1 MDALVGQQHNQQ
13 NTDHDVIGAGPAD
26 ADPPPSADTL
36 PSSSPP
42 PPAEN
47 DDNNPTVAPSSTISP
62 ETPLDEAVAH
72 DDKDPPTVHT
82 SELVRTD
89 ADEMLLDS
97 SDPDSVS
104 GAAGGQGEDGQDWM
118 PDGQEQEMKRVKVY
132 ELVGQRWV
140 DQGTAFC
147 FGQFQEDSD
156 QAHLIARSERNY
168 SDIILSTPIRSTDV
182 YQRQQE
188 TLIVWTEPN
197 GADYALSFQ
206 DPEGCSEVW
215 NFIVDVQNHINVS
228 DEQTLVSSSPP
239 DPSVTSANIIRSGQL
254 PAPQLGII
262 ADIERA
268 IKSLSKTPQVK
279 ERLCEYIMAEEYFK
293 ALIDVLQ
300 TAEDLESIENLHALC
315 NITQTILMLNDH
327 NLYEHILSDDL
338 FPGVVGMLEYDPE
351 FPTYKA
357 NYREFLSQTTHF
369 HEPIPIQDAGMQRK
383 IHHTYR
389 LQFLKDVVLARALDD
404 STFNVL
410 NSCIIFNQIDI
421 ISHVQQDHTF
431 LREVVRLYV
440 DEEVLTGGGPRKVAA
455 AQPAQPPVNGTA
467 EKQSPPNELPPTNG
481 VTPPSPAA
489 AAAAKRAN
497 SYAFAPPEDLSQD
510 DIRLRRQVVF
520 LMQQLCAMGKNVQLP
535 ARMALFRTLVDRGVL
550 FGVQWALSHS
560 EKDPASRAVI
570 GAAGEVFSALLDHD
584 VYGVRSHVMKQVQ
597 AIEKER
603 SAKKRG
609 ADKAQTLAELVC
621 GIVARSEDLAVQSQ
635 MGDAMKVWLDIPV
648 PGEIGPPASGPG
660 TEAAAGGMRGVRRDD
675 PGTERFM
682 DYFYRDGAV
691 NILFKPL
698 IQLPEWKNMTD
709 PVLPLTREET
719 NRFTYLCDLLYNFI
733 SGHQFRGYFYVASSQ
748 ILARVPT
755 LFKVR
760 DKHLQHAAFRIFRL
774 ILKLNNANMHTQM
787 MKHDILKPILDL
799 TLRESRRDNLLS
811 CSCHEYFD
819 YMRRENMKD
828 MIKYCMTHH
837 EEEIRKLAET
847 PLGKERFLL
856 FIQRWEINNEP
867 PPEESKSEKPLDNRW
882 PGQGRVLDAEEEDY
896 FNTEED
902 EDDYIPPISQQQWVR
917 SIGGG
922 RGSPMPNLKR
932 KRRINTMGGVLG
944 AFQPNLTP
952 RTPSPSLG
960 QLMDYGEDDDDLGAI
975 DAELLLAG
983 PSSNATTSSLEE
995 GASSSGP
1002 PPPKRPV
1009 DEDDEDNMLEA
1020 LVRAKSES
1028 RPPTPTPPRSGDKR
1042 RRSDDDD
1049 DDDEMLER
1057 LTKAKKP
1064 DLGTQK
1070 GVGGGMVTRS
1080 AKLGDDPPPK
1090 KLKLKFGLGSSV
1102 LASLSPTTPTPSP
1115 SSPESKNGAK
1125 DGDTG

>member
-1 MDALVGQQHNQQ
+1 MNTLVGQQN
-13 NTDHDVIGAGPAD
+13 NTLESNHHVPSAGPALTD
-26 ADPPPSADTL
+26 SPPTADTL

-47 DDNNPTVAPSSTISP
+47 DDENLSVEPSNTISP
-62 ETPLDEAVAH
+62 QALLDGSVAPT

-82 SELVRTD
+82 SELVKTD
-89 ADEMLLDS
+89 ADEMMLDT
-97 SDPDSVS
+97 SDTEPASDAHG
-104 GAAGGQGEDGQDWM
+104 GAVEDGQDWM
-118 PDGQEQEMKRVKVY
+118 PEGQDPEMKRVKVY

-147 FGQFQEDSD
+147 FGQFQEDSEH
-156 QAHLIARSERNY
+156 AHLIARSERNY
-168 SDIILSTPIRSTDV
+168 ADIILSTPIRSTDV

-215 NFIVDVQNHINVS
+215 NFILDVQQHITVS
-228 DEQTLVSSSPP
+228 EEHAALISSSPVIGP
-239 DPSVTSANIIRSGQL
+239 EPSITTASIIRNGQL
-254 PAPQLGII
+254 PVPQLGII

-268 IKSLSKTPQVK
+268 IKSLSRAPQIK
-279 ERLCEYIMAEEYFK
+279 DRLCEYIMHEDYFK
-293 ALIDVLQ
+293 SLIDVLH

-315 NITQTILMLNDH
+315 NVTQTILMLNDH
-327 NLYEHILSDDL
+327 NLYEHILSDEL

-351 FPTYKA
+351 FPGHKA

-369 HEPIPIQDAGMQRK
+369 HEPIPIQDAAMQRK
-383 IHHTYR
+383 VHHTYR

-421 ISHVQQDHTF
+421 ITHVQQDHTF

-440 DEEVLTGGGPRKVAA
+440 DEDMLTGVGTRRTATPV
-455 AQPAQPPVNGTA
+455 QPPVNGNGTTDV
-467 EKQSPPNELPPTNG
+467 EKQVSLDELPSTNG
-481 VTPPSPAA
+481 TAPAAPSPAA
-489 AAAAKRAN
+489 VAAAKRSAA
-497 SYAFAPPEDLSQD
+497 YAFAPPDELSEDDL
-510 DIRLRRQVVF
+510 RLRRQVIF

-550 FGVQWALSHS
+550 FGVQWALSLS
-560 EKDPASRAVI
+560 EKDPTARAVI
-570 GAAGEVFSALLDHD
+570 GAGGEVLMALLDHD
-584 VYGVRSHVMKQVQ
+584 AFGVRSHVLKQVV

-603 SAKKRG
+603 DAKKRG
-609 ADKAQTLAELVC
+609 AEKAETLAELVC
-621 GIVARSEDLAVQSQ
+621 GIVARSGDLAVQSQ
-635 MGDAMKVWLDIPV
+635 MGDAMKVWLDIPP
-648 PGEIGPPASGPG
+648 PGDIGPPIPA
-660 TEAAAGGMRGVRRDD
+660 TEAAPGGGMRANRKDE

-682 DYFYRDGAV
+682 DYFYRDCV
-691 NILFKPL
+691 NILFKPM
-698 IQLPEWKNMTD
+698 IELPEWKTSTD
-709 PVLPLTREET
+709 PVIYLTREET

-733 SGHQFRGYFYVASSQ
+733 SGHNFRGYFYVASSH
-748 ILARVPT
+748 ILSRVPT

-774 ILKLNNANMHTQM
+774 LLKLNNPNLHTQV
-787 MKHDILKPILDL
+787 MKHDVLKPILDL

-819 YMRRENMKD
+819 FMRRENMKD
-828 MIKYCMTHH
+828 IIKFCMTYH
-837 EEEIRKLAET
+837 EAEIRKLAET
-847 PLGKERFLL
+847 PLGTERFQL

-867 PPEESKSEKPLDNRW
+867 LPEESKTEKPPDNRW
-882 PGQGRVLDAEEEDY
+882 PTQGRLLDAEEEDY

-902 EDDYIPPISQQQWVR
+902 DDDYIPPISQQQWVR
-917 SIGGG
+917 SVTAA
-922 RGSPMPNLKR
+922 RGSSPLPTLKR
-932 KRRINTMGGVLG
+932 KRRISNTLGGMNP
-944 AFQPNLTP
+944 FQPNLTP
-952 RTPSPSLG
+952 RAPSPSLG
-960 QLMDYGEDDDDLGAI
+960 QLMDYGDDDDDIGAPR
-975 DAELLLAG
+975 
-983 PSSNATTSSLEE
+983 PST
-995 GASSSGP
+995 
-1002 PPPKRPV
+1002 PV
-1009 DEDDEDNMLEA
+1009 PAA
-1020 LVRAKSES
+1020 L
-1028 RPPTPTPPRSGDKR
+1028 PRSGEKR
-1042 RRSDDDD
+1042 RRSGDD

-1070 GVGGGMVTRS
+1070 GAGGGGMVTRA

-1090 KLKLKFGLGSSV
+1090 KLKLKFGLASAV
-1102 LASLSPTTPTPSP
+1102 AALASSPTTPSP
-1115 SSPESKNGAK
+1115 STPDSKNGAK